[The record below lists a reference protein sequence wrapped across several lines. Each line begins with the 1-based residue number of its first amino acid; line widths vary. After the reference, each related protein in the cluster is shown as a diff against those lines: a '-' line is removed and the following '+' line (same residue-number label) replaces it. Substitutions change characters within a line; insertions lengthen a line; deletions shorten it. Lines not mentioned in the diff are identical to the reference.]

1 MKVRVLRKF
10 KDKHTGKMH
19 MAGET
24 ITVTKERFEEIL
36 TVDKLVEEVTEEATE
51 DVTEEATEDV
61 TEEVTEEEPKKTA
74 RKATKKSAE

>member
-51 DVTEEATEDV
+51 DVTEE
-61 TEEVTEEEPKKTA
+61 VTEEEPKKTA